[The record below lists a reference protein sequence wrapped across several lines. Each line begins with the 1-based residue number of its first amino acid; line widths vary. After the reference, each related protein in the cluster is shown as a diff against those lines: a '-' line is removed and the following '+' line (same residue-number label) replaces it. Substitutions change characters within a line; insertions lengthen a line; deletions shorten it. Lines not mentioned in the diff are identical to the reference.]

1 MSSAYARLRDAG
13 YSQVTARLPELDDA
27 AVRRAHH
34 PTTARPATDP
44 SVLDLAHAAL
54 PALRRPSRQRSPPR
68 QRISPRH
75 LGGHG
80 YDIRGLPELRS
91 ALADYYGAAGLPT
104 TPEHI
109 LVTHGAQH
117 GLALAL
123 RLYVGG
129 GYRVLDEHPTYPNA
143 LDAVR
148 RAGGRLVPAAM
159 DRERGWD
166 VEMLEATTRQSAP
179 RLAYLVPDFQNPTG
193 HCDVHAGTGADR
205 RAAANED
212 ARGHRRDTARARPW
226 LARRAPAVRGRRR
239 IR

>member
-1 MSSAYARLRDAG
+1 MP
-13 YSQVTARLPELDDA
+13 TAC
-27 AVRRAHH
+27 
-34 PTTARPATDP
+34 TPATDP
-44 SVLDLAHAAL
+44 NVLDLAHAAL
-54 PALRRPSRQRSPPR
+54 PAPRRPSRQRSPPR
-68 QRISPRH
+68 QPISPRH

-117 GLALAL
+117 GLALAC
-123 RLYVGG
+123 GCSSAG
-129 GYRVLDEHPTYPNA
+129 DRVLVEHPTYPNA

-166 VEMLEATTRQSAP
+166 VEMLEATFASPRHGWPTWSLTSRIRPGISCPRRYGSRSALLRRTRTPVVIDETLRELPLAGAP
-179 RLAYLVPDFQNPTG
+179 V
-193 HCDVHAGTGADR
+193 
-205 RAAANED
+205 
-212 ARGHRRDTARARPW
+212 
-226 LARRAPAVRGRRR
+226 PAVRGRRR